1 MNNGN
6 SENPYIVLTGR
17 GPCVAGTRLTIYAIM
32 DELKDRSPDYVQGWY
47 RLTDE
52 VWAGVMR
59 YLTENKEELERKF
72 EEVMRQAEEERIYW
86 TERNKDR
93 ANLPP
98 SPPAHEGIALAREK
112 LAAIKE
118 KKAMEELARRQSEAP
133 ENINAQNGLS
143 R

>member
-1 MNNGN
+1 MKNGKQ
-6 SENPYIVLTGR
+6 ENPYIVLTGR
-17 GPCVAGTRLTIYAIM
+17 GPCVIGTRLTIYAIM

-98 SPPAHEGIALAREK
+98 SPPVHEGIALARAK

-118 KKAMEELARRQSEAP
+118 KKALEELARQQNETSENVTVGISQP
-133 ENINAQNGLS
+133 K
-143 R
+143 